1 MTNLLLVT
9 ILVYGLPQITG
20 HGLGQ
25 NRRNEAEG
33 KVGKCRELRCFFKAV
48 TSIFYENAVGRHLVI
63 ETDDNKIS
71 KTRFHSV
78 QNFHTGDV
86 FSTVSSYLFLAT
98 RLIHFPWLIGDAEG
112 ISQQNFLGWFNN
124 TFVFYLDS
132 NFVLQSGSL
141 VNEENDLFVQLVT
154 FIHQNTYINFILFVI
169 CCCWI

>member
-78 QNFHTGDV
+78 QNFHTGRC
-86 FSTVSSYLFLAT
+86 FL
-98 RLIHFPWLIGDAEG
+98 
-112 ISQQNFLGWFNN
+112 NC
-124 TFVFYLDS
+124 
-132 NFVLQSGSL
+132 
-141 VNEENDLFVQLVT
+141 
-154 FIHQNTYINFILFVI
+154 FVI
-169 CCCWI
+169 SIFSDAPDTLPVAVAL

>member
-1 MTNLLLVT
+1 MLVFEWAR
-9 ILVYGLPQITG
+9 G
-20 HGLGQ
+20 
-25 NRRNEAEG
+25 
-33 KVGKCRELRCFFKAV
+33 RE
-48 TSIFYENAVGRHLVI
+48 
-63 ETDDNKIS
+63 
-71 KTRFHSV
+71 
-78 QNFHTGDV
+78 
-86 FSTVSSYLFLAT
+86 FS
-98 RLIHFPWLIGDAEG
+98 AEG